1 MLMVFIEEDHMD
13 EEMSPV
19 FKLAEL
25 AHFYKSRMEQLGVKH
40 DGRVH
45 TTRLAHFFKMYAQH
59 QGLDVFL
66 GFNGHLGDAV
76 ADACELNR
84 DHDAVHLLPS
94 L

>member
-25 AHFYKSRMEQLGVKH
+25 VHFYKSRMEQLGVKH

-45 TTRLAHFFKMYAQH
+45 TTRLK
-59 QGLDVFL
+59 
-66 GFNGHLGDAV
+66 
-76 ADACELNR
+76 
-84 DHDAVHLLPS
+84 
-94 L
+94 